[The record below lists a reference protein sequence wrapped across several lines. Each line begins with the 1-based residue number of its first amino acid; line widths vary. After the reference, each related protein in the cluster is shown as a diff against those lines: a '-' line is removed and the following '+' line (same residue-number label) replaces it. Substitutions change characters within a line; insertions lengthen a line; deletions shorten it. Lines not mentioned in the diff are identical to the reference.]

1 MAELDRLINIGRA
14 YANKAKDSFY
24 APESPEEKAIQE
36 LNQSLESPTFNS
48 TPSTES
54 VNREPITEEEARLIL
69 GVAKD
74 ANFGAIKTQ
83 YTLLCGHLAEFKSKY
98 PSKHSIAAKEEMRLK
113 MAFELLSS
121 QADATEKRFGSLEIE

>member
-1 MAELDRLINIGRA
+1 
-14 YANKAKDSFY
+14 
-24 APESPEEKAIQE
+24 
-36 LNQSLESPTFNS
+36 
-48 TPSTES
+48 
-54 VNREPITEEEARLIL
+54 VNREPITEEQARLIL

-98 PSKHSIAAKEEMRLK
+98 PSKQSIAAKEEMRLK